1 VNRTRAIIL
10 TAAAAGGVFLA
21 AACDAPAR
29 LLGARLQVLPALV
42 VYGALSVERGGWAWA
57 AVVGAAC
64 RDSLSANPV
73 GVSLIPLLLI
83 GWILAEHREIVLR
96 ESLFAR
102 WILGSLAGA
111 VYPLLSVAILL
122 TLGEEPLLGWR
133 FLWGMGIWTL
143 SGGVLS
149 LLAFPVFDW
158 LTDRFAYQPVTP
170 PSFRPDR
177 EITRGRY

>member
-1 VNRTRAIIL
+1 MCWCCCRESHASYHSHGGGGGRRLPGGRLRRAR
-10 TAAAAGGVFLA
+10 AAFGGAAPGLARFGGLRRA
-21 AACDAPAR
+21 ERRAGR
-29 LLGARLQVLPALV
+29 L
-42 VYGALSVERGGWAWA
+42 
-57 AVVGAAC
+57 GAAC